1 MIGSVICV
9 ALVGL
14 VVQQEPATPSSVL
27 ARFETQIGD
36 LLKKPQPDLF
46 AWHLRSI
53 RSIARTLYS
62 TLSLEQANYLRRPY
76 ADHSK
81 EFVDYLTTISKGFD
95 GDCANPD
102 CYLKDG
108 NRTLILARASEIEGS
123 LQYFMLDLPRGW
135 DPKQAYPLSIGLH
148 GTGPDNALAYPS
160 FALGPRDKAPTP
172 DPKRVPMINLTPWGR
187 GNRGWRGDAE
197 RDLFEA
203 IASVKTFATLDP
215 DRWYITGHSAGG
227 DGSWAIV
234 QHTPDLWAAAG
245 MQSGSMLSG
254 RPEWGLIENMKYVPF
269 HILIGEKDPLPNRI
283 PDSKEAYRLLKEMGD
298 ETELVIAP
306 GAGHYPLPADAL
318 EEQDRW
324 MKKFVRKRPT
334 KFSFTIDQAQ
344 HNGVWGI
351 KVPMNAW
358 ERQLVKEPWPHFDVT
373 IENYEIT
380 FQRQVVKINTKNIE
394 AMTVDLGVE
403 GLKLSGIVT
412 LIVNGKEVYKGEI
425 PAKPVSVDLRST
437 VKGLY

>member
-1 MIGSVICV
+1 MVGSLVCV
-9 ALVGL
+9 AFLGFAVS
-14 VVQQEPATPSSVL
+14 QDSPTPSSVL
-27 ARFETQIGD
+27 AHFETQIGD
-36 LLKKPQPDLF
+36 LLKKPQPELF

-53 RSIARTLYS
+53 RSISRTLYS
-62 TLSLEQANYLRRPY
+62 TLSLEQRTYLRRPL

-95 GDCANPD
+95 GDCANSD

-135 DPKQAYPLSIGLH
+135 DPNKAYPLSIGLH
-148 GTGPDNALAYPS
+148 GTGPDNPLAYPS
-160 FALGPRDKAPTP
+160 FALAPKDPGVLRTP
-172 DPKRVPMINLTPWGR
+172 PEEPMISLTPWGR

-203 IASVKTFATLDP
+203 IASIKTFAKLNP

-269 HILIGEKDPLPNRI
+269 HILIGEKDNLPNRI
-283 PDSKEAYRLLKEMGD
+283 PDSKEAYRILKEMGD

-318 EEQDRW
+318 AEQDKW
-324 MKKFVRKRPT
+324 IKSHVRKRPT

-358 ERQLVKEPWPHFDVT
+358 ERQLVKEPWPHFSVEINENVVT
-373 IENYEIT
+373 IT
-380 FQRQVVKINTKNIE
+380 TKNITE
-394 AMTVDLGVE
+394 LTVDLGPD
-403 GLKLSGIVT
+403 GLRMMRDVT
-412 LIVNGKEVYKGEI
+412 LMVNGKQAYKG
-425 PAKPVSVDLRST
+425 AVPVKLISIKDKILF
-437 VKGLY
+437 